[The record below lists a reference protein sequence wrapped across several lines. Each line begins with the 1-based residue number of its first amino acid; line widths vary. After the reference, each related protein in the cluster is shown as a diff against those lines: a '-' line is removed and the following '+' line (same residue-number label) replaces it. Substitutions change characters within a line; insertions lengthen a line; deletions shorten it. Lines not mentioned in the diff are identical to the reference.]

1 MLTINPCNLCPRMCN
16 VDRTS
21 GTGWCRSSDTIVI
34 NRIQLHHGEE
44 PVISGTR
51 GSGTIFF
58 SNCNLNCVYCQNYK
72 ISQQG
77 WGRNYSESEVT
88 AAMLQLQD
96 VGAHNINLV
105 TPTHFTAQLQHC
117 IRDARAQGLNI
128 PVLWNTNS
136 YENPE
141 VLAQMEGLIDI
152 YLADLRYAR
161 SDAAYRYSRAADYP
175 QVAHKAIREMVRQV
189 GRLKIDDDGTAW
201 RGVLIRL
208 LMLPG
213 NVNHVEESLQWIAD
227 ELGPGMS
234 ISLMAQYYPAWQAQ
248 QHPEINRGITPEEYA
263 VATQKLDELGM
274 TNGFVQEVEMSPHWT
289 PDFTR

>member
-1 MLTINPCNLCPRMCN
+1 MCN
-16 VDRTS
+16 VDRTVH
-21 GTGWCRSSDTIVI
+21 TGWCRSGASIII

-58 SNCNLNCVYCQNYK
+58 SNCNLSCVYCQNYT

-96 VGAHNINLV
+96 AGAHNINLV
-105 TPTHFTAQLQHC
+105 TPTHFTAQLQRC
-117 IRDARAQGLNI
+117 IQDARTQGLEI
-128 PVLWNTNS
+128 PIIWNTNS
-136 YENPE
+136 YEDPA

-161 SDAAYRYSRAADYP
+161 SDASLRYSAAADYP
-175 QVAHKAIREMVRQV
+175 QVARKAIKEMVRQV
-189 GRLKIDDDGTAW
+189 GWLKTDDDDLAW

-213 NVNHVEESLQWIAD
+213 NVNHVEESLRWIAD
-227 ELGPGMS
+227 ELGPQTP
-234 ISLMAQYYPAWQAQ
+234 ISLMAQYYPAWQAHL
-248 QHPEINRGITPEEYA
+248 HPEINRGITPQEYA
-263 VATQKLDELGM
+263 IATRALEELGM
-274 TNGFVQEVEMSPHWT
+274 CNGFVQEVAMSPHWT
-289 PDFTR
+289 PDFTEQGDRHD

>member
-1 MLTINPCNLCPRMCN
+1 VR
-16 VDRTS
+16 
-21 GTGWCRSSDTIVI
+21 TGWCRSSDKIII

-58 SNCNLNCVYCQNYK
+58 SNCNLACVYCQNYT

-77 WGRNYSESEVT
+77 WGRSYSESEVT

-96 VGAHNINLV
+96 AGAHNINLV
-105 TPTHFTAQLQHC
+105 TPTHFTAQLQRC
-117 IRDARAQGLNI
+117 IQDARTQGLEVPI
-128 PVLWNTNS
+128 IWNTNS
-136 YENPE
+136 YEDPA

-161 SDAAYRYSRAADYP
+161 SDASLRYSAAADYP
-175 QVAHKAIREMVRQV
+175 QVARKAIKEMVRQV
-189 GRLKIDDDGTAW
+189 GWLKTDDDGLAW

-213 NVNHVEESLQWIAD
+213 NVNHVEESLRWIAD
-227 ELGPGMS
+227 ELGPQTP
-234 ISLMAQYYPAWQAQ
+234 ISLMAQYYPAWQAHL
-248 QHPEINRGITPEEYA
+248 HPEINRGITPQEYA
-263 VATQKLDELGM
+263 IATRALEELGM
-274 TNGFVQEVEMSPHWT
+274 CNGFVQEVAMSPHWT
-289 PDFTR
+289 PDFTEQGDRHD